1 MGPFTNV
8 QLSDGA
14 LIQFAEPPVDEI
26 QPQHYAFRVTDDLF
40 DVVVKRLSVGEIMY
54 WADPH
59 QTQKRQINHHH
70 DGRGVYFKDPAGHLI
85 EVLTKP
91 YLPQS
96 AFDEFRLSDGLKSR
110 RCVRVAI
117 AIPHEALTRDHLGYL
132 KQGNRLMP
140 ITLLCCHLLS
150 ILGATKNV

>member
-1 MGPFTNV
+1 MTITFDHTIVVSKDRSVSAAFFRWLFDLPEAPSWGPFTNV

-40 DVVVKRLSVGEIMY
+40 DIVVKRLSNGAIRY

-91 YLPQS
+91 YLP
-96 AFDEFRLSDGLKSR
+96 
-110 RCVRVAI
+110 
-117 AIPHEALTRDHLGYL
+117 
-132 KQGNRLMP
+132 
-140 ITLLCCHLLS
+140 
-150 ILGATKNV
+150 